1 MKMTVAEFFESFGR
15 TVFEGPFAAGG
26 GNEPP
31 EVAEIRLAILDQVR
45 EKSYRAGGRK
55 VFPFNVV
62 HIHVRG
68 VEDSRAPVFNG
79 KFFRKY
85 FEQEVRGLLEKMEC
99 RYPEDVRVEVHV
111 LRELPVQGQE
121 WLWVEVES
129 EERPESAAPPRAT
142 ARLVVVAGKANA
154 AEITLSKA
162 RTNIGRAVDVY
173 RAEGLFRRND
183 LAFTEDTEINRTV
196 SREHAHIVYD
206 KAAGE
211 YRLFNDRWYK
221 RADGGGHPACSTWIV
236 RDGLSQEVHRTARG
250 TKLEH
255 GDEIHFGK
263 AVVRFQMAALR
274 APGPGAGG

>member
-1 MKMTVAEFFESFGR
+1 MKTNLGDFLEKWGR
-15 TVFEGPFAAGG
+15 TIFEGPFAQGEG
-26 GNEPP
+26 DEPP
-31 EVAEIRLAILDQVR
+31 EVAEIRIAILDQVR
-45 EKSYRAGGRK
+45 EKSYRAAGKK

-62 HIHVRG
+62 HIHLRG
-68 VEDSRAPVFNG
+68 IEDSRAPIFTG
-79 KFFRKY
+79 KFFHKY
-85 FEQEVRGLLEKMEC
+85 FEQEIRARLDKTEC
-99 RYPEDVRVEVHV
+99 RYPEDLRVKVHAT
-111 LRELPVQGQE
+111 RELPAPGEQ

-129 EERPESAAPPRAT
+129 ADRADAAPRRT
-142 ARLVVVAGKANA
+142 ARLIVVEGKANE

-162 RTNIGRAVDVY
+162 RVNIGRTVDVY
-173 RAEGLFRRND
+173 RSAGLYRRND

-221 RADGGGHPACSTWIV
+221 REEADAPDCSIWIV

-250 TKLEH
+250 TKLQS

-263 AVVRFQMAALR
+263 AVARFLVR
-274 APGPGAGG
+274 